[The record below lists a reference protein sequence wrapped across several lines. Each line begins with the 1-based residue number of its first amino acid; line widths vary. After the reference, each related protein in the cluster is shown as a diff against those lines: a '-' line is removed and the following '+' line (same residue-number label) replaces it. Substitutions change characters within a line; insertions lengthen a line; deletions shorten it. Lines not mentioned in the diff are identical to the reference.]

1 MENKIWNEDCLKG
14 MSRIRDN
21 SIDMILYDLPYGRTK
36 NTWDE
41 LIDLEKLWIQYDRII
56 KENGA
61 IILTAQTPFDKVL
74 GASNI
79 DNLRYEWIWEKTAAT
94 GHLNAK
100 KMPLKAHENILV
112 FYKKLPIY
120 NPQKTVGHTAVHS
133 YTKNKL
139 MDQTMEEQK
148 MELLAAVVQSVTHA
162 AC

>member
-14 MSRIRDN
+14 MLRIRDN
-21 SIDMILYDLPYGRTK
+21 SIDMILCDLPYGRTK

-79 DNLRYEWIWEKTAAT
+79 DNLRLDNCMGSGTTAIACLNTNRKYIGFETDVVHYESSLSRIAN
-94 GHLNAK
+94 HCC
-100 KMPLKAHENILV
+100 MLKE
-112 FYKKLPIY
+112 
-120 NPQKTVGHTAVHS
+120 
-133 YTKNKL
+133 
-139 MDQTMEEQK
+139 
-148 MELLAAVVQSVTHA
+148 VQI
-162 AC
+162 

>member
-21 SIDMILYDLPYGRTK
+21 SIDMILCDLPYGRTK

-100 KMPLKAHENILV
+100 KDAFKSP
-112 FYKKLPIY
+112 
-120 NPQKTVGHTAVHS
+120 
-133 YTKNKL
+133 
-139 MDQTMEEQK
+139 
-148 MELLAAVVQSVTHA
+148 
-162 AC
+162 